1 MRPSVLILESSTSN
15 VDTSSRRPFVHF
27 MGFVAPLTHVP
38 PDEGALTTRYAKRT
52 RHQHLSTHGAERR
65 MAQRDSLAWAIGRRY
80 HAKRRERRLVG
91 M

>member
-1 MRPSVLILESSTSN
+1 MSN

-38 PDEGALTTRYAKRT
+38 PDEGALTTRYAKRA
-52 RHQHLSTHGAERR
+52 RHQYLYPRAE
-65 MAQRDSLAWAIGRRY
+65 QRIARKDSLAWAIGRRY